1 MRTGLPGTL
10 IILIV
15 TLTCAACSSGR
26 YEPFVSEPGVI
37 GPVADDS
44 GRAMFQD
51 DLTPYGEWTWIAGPG
66 WVWSPHV
73 VPAGWRPYTLGRWVY
88 TDYGWTWASDEE
100 FGWAVYH
107 YGRWHNDA
115 ARGWVWV
122 PGLEWGPAWVAWQ
135 SGGGYVGWAPLPW
148 QVRWRAEVG
157 LDWGEVHV
165 SLDPSWWCFAQ
176 TRHLASPT
184 LVRHLAPATRNVTII
199 RTTTNITNYTYIDNR
214 IVNSSVNIDHVGRAV
229 GHSIPR
235 YRVRHDESP
244 EHRRGGLHAGEL
256 VVFRPGSARSHE
268 VRQDQH
274 ATPAVRRS
282 SGPHHPE
289 APGPRRPEAPARV
302 RDERGHQRPET
313 RDNPGGGKDS
323 HPGRGPEV
331 RKETRDQ
338 QEEKPRADHPRND
351 PTPPSRGADR
361 PAPHA
366 SPDSPPPGHQPQAGP
381 QSRKDQK
388 PADAPGNRGGGKSK
402 SSKPK
407 PDKAKDETS
416 QDEKSK
422 DDKQDSKSK
431 DDGS

>member
-1 MRTGLPGTL
+1 MRTGLPGKL

-26 YEPFVSEPGVI
+26 YEPFVSEPSVI

-44 GRAMFQD
+44 GRARFYD
-51 DLTPYGEWTWIAGPG
+51 DLTPYGEWIWIAGPG

-73 VPAGWRPYTLGRWVY
+73 VQAGWRPYTLGRWVY

-122 PGLEWGPAWVAWQ
+122 PGLEWGPAWVAWH
-135 SGGGYVGWAPLPW
+135 SGGGWVGWAPLPW

-214 IVNSSVNIDHVGRAV
+214 IVNSSVSIEHVGRAV

-244 EHRRGGLHAGEL
+244 ENRRGGLHAGEL
-256 VVFRPGSARSHE
+256 VVFRPGSVRSHE
-268 VRQDQH
+268 VRQDK
-274 ATPAVRRS
+274 AAAPAVRRS
-282 SGPHHPE
+282 SGSH
-289 APGPRRPEAPARV
+289 RPEPPARV
-302 RDERGHQRPET
+302 RDDRGHQRPEAA
-313 RDNPGGGKDS
+313 DNPGGERDS

-331 RKETRDQ
+331 RKEARDR
-338 QEEKPRADHPRND
+338 EEKPRADNPRND
-351 PTPPSRGADR
+351 PAPPSRGADR

-366 SPDSPPPGHQPQAGP
+366 SPDSPPPGHQPQAGQP
-381 QSRKDQK
+381 ARKDPK
-388 PADAPGNRGGGKSK
+388 PAEAPGNRGGGKPKTSK
-402 SSKPK
+402 QK
-407 PDKAKDETS
+407 PDKDETS
-416 QDEKSK
+416 QPEKSK
-422 DDKQDSKSK
+422 DDKKDGESK